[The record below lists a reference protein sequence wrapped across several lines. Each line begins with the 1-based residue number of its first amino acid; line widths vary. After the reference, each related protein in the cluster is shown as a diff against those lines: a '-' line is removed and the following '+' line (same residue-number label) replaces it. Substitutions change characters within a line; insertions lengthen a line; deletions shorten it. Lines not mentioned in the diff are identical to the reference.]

1 MERIKQALERARRER
16 ASTAPAPGDGLVAP
30 ADDLAPP
37 ATSPSVGA
45 GPHAARRPAQPPQ
58 QVAIEY
64 TRTRVVPVDEE
75 RLRRYR
81 VVAGLHDDAI
91 AGAYK
96 VLRTAIVQ
104 RMRANGWRSLAITSP
119 AQGAGK
125 TLTAVNL
132 AISLAH
138 EVNHTVLLADLDLR
152 RPRLHRCFVDHPGL
166 GISEYLTDDV
176 PLSEI
181 LFNPGIDRL
190 VVLPGHKRFANSS
203 EMLVSP
209 RMVHL
214 AKELVTRY
222 PERIVLYDMPPILA
236 CDDVMAF
243 APQIDAVLLVVEE
256 GRTDAEDLQRTMGL
270 LEHVNI
276 VGTVLNKAEGS
287 QRGYGY
293 GYGYGHY

>member
-16 ASTAPAPGDGLVAP
+16 ESAPPPDGDARAAAAAAQPARPSRPAP
-30 ADDLAPP
+30 PP
-37 ATSPSVGA
+37 AVESRIDYTQTRVI
-45 GPHAARRPAQPPQ
+45 PAQ
-58 QVAIEY
+58 
-64 TRTRVVPVDEE
+64 DEH
-75 RLRRYR
+75 LRRHR

-104 RMRANGWRSLAITSP
+104 RMRANGWRSLGITSP
-119 AQGAGK
+119 AEGAGK

-152 RPRLHRCFVDHPGL
+152 RPRLHRCFLDRVEQ

-176 PLSEI
+176 PLAQI
-181 LFNPGIDRL
+181 LFNPGIERL
-190 VVLPGHKRFANSS
+190 VVLPGHKPFANSS

-209 RMVHL
+209 RMVQL

-243 APQIDAVLLVVEE
+243 APHVDAFLVVVEE
-256 GRTDAEDLQRTMGL
+256 GKTQAEDLQRTMEL

-276 VGTVLNKAEGS
+276 IGTVLNKATDGQS
-287 QRGYGY
+287 GYGY
-293 GYGYGHY
+293 GYGYGYSNY